1 MFKLLSSW
9 ILAQC
14 PSEREGGTQK
24 HLMMQIIKVINTWRV
39 SLGGGV
45 VIFSRLNKWMALE
58 AKE

>member
-39 SLGGGV
+39 SLGGV

>member
-14 PSEREGGTQK
+14 LSEREHSKTTHDVNNKSDK
-24 HLMMQIIKVINTWRV
+24 HLE
-39 SLGGGV
+39 SFPGLGGGV
-45 VIFSRLNKWMALE
+45 LFSRLNKWMALE